1 MISICP
7 LPLLCRYTVDLP
19 LPLVYRFTFTP
30 LRHSFSLSYNA
41 LYCSNSGLP
50 LLCCSLL
57 FFPFCL
63 FILFKVALSSLPL
76 RHGVSVIHSLTLELD
91 AATHSGTAPQ
101 RSTLRREPATHS
113 QTQLAAATP
122 CHCFSATLR
131 RRERSPSIF
140 PHRVIVTES
149 ERLLLSFGVVIERI
163 WPIFSR
169 LNYTRNKQN
178 SHLGETQKNCNDAV
192 VVGLMACTLDAAELL
207 FWRNSPSKLTLRFYL
222 KIWLSSSLSICHIC
236 TCNMLILLC
245 ILHIILNGP
254 TLCLGNKVEDKI
266 LKVGEELW
274 RETLPLQGGSCFY
287 QLQGLKPH
295 TWYEVKISYPA
306 SIPASF
312 SIQLKRN
319 KSDVVLNNNRRLLNT
334 EKLIFKTNSN
344 QDEFLLVLVTVE
356 PEGFPAKLHVAERQ
370 FIIFNIVCDE
380 LLLGIP
386 HKAWWVVALALLCL
400 GIAFIVPSFLP
411 LHLLPKNQVL
421 RTDDYVSKIS

>member
-1 MISICP
+1 MVIP
-7 LPLLCRYTVDLP
+7 
-19 LPLVYRFTFTP
+19 
-30 LRHSFSLSYNA
+30 
-41 LYCSNSGLP
+41 
-50 LLCCSLL
+50 
-57 FFPFCL
+57 PF
-63 FILFKVALSSLPL
+63 IV
-76 RHGVSVIHSLTLELD
+76 R
-91 AATHSGTAPQ
+91 ATIG
-101 RSTLRREPATHS
+101 
-113 QTQLAAATP
+113 
-122 CHCFSATLR
+122 CFMVNH
-131 RRERSPSIF
+131 PV
-140 PHRVIVTES
+140 VIVTS
-149 ERLLLSFGVVIERI
+149 RI
-163 WPIFSR
+163 SDIASMMVMAD
-169 LNYTRNKQN
+169 N
-178 SHLGETQKNCNDAV
+178 SHLDYDIKLWLSIRVGV
-192 VVGLMACTLDAAELL
+192 VPMLDMYHVVYTALA
-207 FWRNSPSKLTLRFYL
+207 LRFYL